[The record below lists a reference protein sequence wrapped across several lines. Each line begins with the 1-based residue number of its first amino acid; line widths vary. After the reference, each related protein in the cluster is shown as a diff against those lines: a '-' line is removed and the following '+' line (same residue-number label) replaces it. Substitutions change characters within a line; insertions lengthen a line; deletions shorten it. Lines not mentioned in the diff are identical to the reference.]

1 MNEGRKVLMDERHLP
16 EREGL
21 LGSKITSMGTDGSIL
36 KEVKTPF
43 CDCCGMLLRDVS
55 PALCSCRRKIC
66 PSCAIVHENRVYC
79 RECAKQLVAVTK
91 QDFFI
96 LYGLAHEASLSDIK
110 GISAMSSNSMDESL
124 SALYERGLVESG
136 GIFIFIHYSLT
147 DKGLAVLSTAEQIYR
162 GEGDVNQF
170 LAKVQEA
177 SEDR

>member
-1 MNEGRKVLMDERHLP
+1 MSERKVLMDERHLP
-16 EREGL
+16 EAEGL

-43 CDCCGMLLRDVS
+43 CDCCGMLLKDVN

-79 RECAKQLVAVTK
+79 RECAKQIVAITK

-96 LYGLAHEASLSDIK
+96 LYGLANEASLSDIK
-110 GISAMSSNSMDESL
+110 GISAIGSDTLEESL
-124 SALYERGLVESG
+124 SSLSERGFVESG
-136 GIFIFIHYSLT
+136 GIFLFVRYSIT
-147 DKGLAVLSTAEQIYR
+147 DRGLAVLATAEQIYR

-170 LAKVQEA
+170 IAKIQEA
-177 SEDR
+177 REDR